1 MYSYG
6 HPGSFNPA
14 VIGNKE
20 AYNGNMINE
29 TGSSQSAGFCKKTRS
44 NVRARLKH

>member
-1 MYSYG
+1 MFSYG

-20 AYNGNMINE
+20 AYMIFVNI
-29 TGSSQSAGFCKKTRS
+29 TTKLGLHNLLAF
-44 NVRARLKH
+44 ARKEGRM